1 MTVENL
7 VSRIDAVLPQTQC
20 GECGYPA
27 CRPYAKALAL
37 GEVTIDKCQPGG
49 ERVLN
54 KVAAILDLDPAPYL
68 DTVMGNY
75 RPPSVYH
82 VIADQCIGCAKCI
95 RACPVDA
102 IVGAPKH
109 LHVIV
114 PELCSGCGLCVEPC
128 PVDCIAMSPLE
139 ALYEEDT
146 FFDRADRWRTQ
157 YEARNNRLAR
167 DEQQKLER
175 YQTVKQDMLGDK
187 HDQANA

>member
-68 DTVMGNY
+68 DT
-75 RPPSVYH
+75 
-82 VIADQCIGCAKCI
+82 
-95 RACPVDA
+95 VDA